1 MTDISVDISVKQ
13 ALAGE
18 IAYKTT
24 VTLKGWVRT
33 RRDSKAGFSFINLHD
48 GSCFDGIQVIADNTL
63 ENYIEEIKHLTT
75 GCSIIVTGTLVESGG
90 QGQACEVQANEVEVT
105 GWIEDPETYP
115 VQPKRHTMEFLRE
128 VAHLRPRTNTFSA
141 MARIRNTL
149 AQAVH
154 RFFSQNGYLWIST
167 PIITASDCE
176 GAGDMFRVTQL
187 ELNNAPTD
195 DKGKVDFSKDF
206 FGKETYL
213 TVSGQLNVE
222 PYACALSKVY
232 TFGPTFRAENSNT
245 TRHLAE
251 FWMIEPEVAF
261 HDLNDSADLAEDFLK
276 YVFKAVLEENAD
288 DMAFFNQHV
297 QKGVIDRLKS
307 FETDSFARV
316 DYTDA
321 IEILL
326 ASGKKFEFK
335 VEWGA
340 ELQTEHERYLAEVH
354 YNKPTVIM
362 NYPKS
367 IKPFYMH
374 VNDDNKTVACMDV
387 LVPGIGELIGGSQ
400 REARFDVLIER
411 MKEHELDL
419 EEYKWYTDLRRYGT
433 VPHAGFGLGF
443 ERLVSYVTGLGN
455 IRDVIPYPRTPG
467 NAKF

>member
-1 MTDISVDISVKQ
+1 MTDISVDISIKQ
-13 ALAGE
+13 ALKGE
-18 IAYKTT
+18 IAYDTD
-24 VTLKGWVRT
+24 VTIKGWVRN
-33 RRDSKAGFSFINLHD
+33 RRDSKAGFSFIVMHD
-48 GSCFDGIQVIADNTL
+48 GSCFDGIQVIADNSL
-63 ENYIEEIKHLTT
+63 ENYTDEIKHLTT
-75 GCSIIVTGTLVESGG
+75 GCSAIINGKLVKSGG
-90 QGQACEVQANEVEVT
+90 QGQSCEIQATSVEVT
-105 GWIEDPETYP
+105 GMVEDPETYP
-115 VQPKRHTMEFLRE
+115 VQPKRHTMEFLRT

-141 MARIRNTL
+141 MTRVRNTL

-154 RFFSQNGYLWIST
+154 RFFHSQGFNWIST

-187 ELNNAPTD
+187 DLANVPMT
-195 DKGKVDFSKDF
+195 DKGAVDYSKDF

-222 PYACALSKVY
+222 SHALALSKVY

-276 YVFKAVLEENAD
+276 YVFNAVLEENAD
-288 DMAFFNQHV
+288 DMAFFDKFV
-297 QKGVIDRLKS
+297 QKGVIERLES
-307 FETDSFARV
+307 FQTDAFARV

-321 IEILL
+321 VEILIK
-326 ASGKKFEFK
+326 SGKKFEYK
-335 VEWGA
+335 VEWGV
-340 ELQTEHERYLAEVH
+340 ELQTEHERYLAEE
-354 YNKPTVIM
+354 YYKKPTVIM
-362 NYPKS
+362 NYPKT

-374 VNDDNKTVACMDV
+374 INDDDKTVACMDV

-400 REARFDVLIER
+400 REARLDVLVDR
-411 MKEHELDL
+411 MKEHDLDL
-419 EEYKWYTDLRRYGT
+419 EEYQWYLDLRKYGT

-443 ERLVSYVTGLGN
+443 ERLVSYVTGINN
-455 IRDVIPYPRTPG
+455 IRDVIAFPRTPG

>member
-1 MTDISVDISVKQ
+1 MTDISVDISIKQ
-13 ALAGE
+13 ALQGD
-18 IAYKTT
+18 IAFDTD
-24 VTLKGWVRT
+24 VTIKGWVRN
-33 RRDSKAGFSFINLHD
+33 RRDSKAGFSFLIMHD
-48 GSCFDGIQVIADNTL
+48 GSCFDGIQVIADASL
-63 ENYIEEIKHLTT
+63 ENYADEIKHLTT
-75 GCSIIVTGTLVESGG
+75 GCSAIINGKLVKSGG
-90 QGQACEVQANEVEVT
+90 QGQSCEVQATSIEVT
-105 GWIEDPETYP
+105 GMVEDPETYP
-115 VQPKRHTMEFLRE
+115 VQPKRHTMEFLRT

-141 MARIRNTL
+141 MTRVRNTL

-154 RFFSQNGYLWIST
+154 RFFHGNGFNWIST

-187 ELNNAPTD
+187 DLANVPMT
-195 DKGKVDFSKDF
+195 DKGAVDYSKDF

-222 PYACALSKVY
+222 THALALSKVY

-276 YVFKAVLEENAD
+276 YVFNAVLEENAD
-288 DMAFFNQHV
+288 DMAFFDKFV
-297 QKGVIDRLKS
+297 QKGVIERLES
-307 FETDSFARV
+307 FQTDAFARV

-321 IEILL
+321 VEILIE
-326 ASGKKFEFK
+326 SGKKFEYK
-335 VEWGA
+335 VEWGV
-340 ELQTEHERYLAEVH
+340 ELQTEHERYLAEEH
-354 YNKPTVIM
+354 YKKPTVIM

-374 VNDDNKTVACMDV
+374 INEDNKTVACMDV

-400 REARFDVLIER
+400 REARLDVLIER
-411 MKEHELDL
+411 MKEHDLDL
-419 EEYKWYTDLRRYGT
+419 EEYQWYIDLRKYGT

-443 ERLVSYVTGLGN
+443 ERLVSYVTGINN
-455 IRDVIPYPRTPG
+455 IRDVIAFPRTPG

>member
-1 MTDISVDISVKQ
+1 MTDISFDISIKQ
-13 ALAGE
+13 ALKGDIE
-18 IAYKTT
+18 FDTT
-24 VTLKGWVRT
+24 VTIKGWVRN
-33 RRDSKAGFSFINLHD
+33 RRDSKAGFSFVVMHD
-48 GSCFDGIQVIADNTL
+48 GSCFDGIQVIADKSL
-63 ENYIEEIKHLTT
+63 ENYTDEIKHLTT
-75 GCSIIVTGTLVESGG
+75 GCSAIITGQLVKSGG
-90 QGQACEVQANEVEVT
+90 KGQSCEIQATSVEVT
-105 GWIEDPETYP
+105 GMVDDPETYP
-115 VQPKRHTMEFLRE
+115 VQPKRHTMEFLRS

-141 MARIRNTL
+141 MTRVRNTL

-154 RFFSQNGYLWIST
+154 RFFHSNGFNWIST

-187 ELNNAPTD
+187 DLANVPTN
-195 DKGKVDFSKDF
+195 DKGDVDYSQDF

-222 PYACALSKVY
+222 SQALAMSKVY

-261 HDLNDSADLAEDFLK
+261 CDLNESADLAEDFLK
-276 YVFKAVLEENAD
+276 YVFKAVLDDNMD
-288 DMAFFNQHV
+288 DMQFFDKFV
-297 QKGVIDRLKS
+297 QKGVIDQLKS

-326 ASGKKFEFK
+326 KSGKKFEYK
-335 VEWGA
+335 IEWGV
-340 ELQTEHERYLAEVH
+340 ELQTEHERYLAETH
-354 YNKPTVIM
+354 YKKPTVIM

-367 IKPFYMH
+367 FKPFYMH
-374 VNDDNKTVACMDV
+374 INDDDKTVACMDV

-400 REARFDVLIER
+400 REARYDVLLER

-419 EEYKWYTDLRRYGT
+419 DDYKWYLDLRKYGT

-443 ERLVSYVTGLGN
+443 ERLVSYVTGINN
-455 IRDVIPYPRTPG
+455 IRDVIAFPRTPG